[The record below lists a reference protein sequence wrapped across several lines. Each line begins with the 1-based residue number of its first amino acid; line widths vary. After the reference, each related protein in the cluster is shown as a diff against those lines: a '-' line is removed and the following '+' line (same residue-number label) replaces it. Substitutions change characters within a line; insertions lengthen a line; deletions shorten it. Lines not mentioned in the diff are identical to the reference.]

1 MVRLRRGG
9 GEGEGRGVE
18 AVGAEAVDEKAEV
31 GRTRTRGGERAGFGV
46 ASGVEDGVGHGAG
59 VAAGLGFGAAG
70 LRRGFGGGVGAGGGR
85 RGRSAGRT
93 RAGRTRAP
101 LWRGATA
108 VPPRAANAGAACGS
122 LATDRRAP
130 HVGDFP
136 ISENLTNHFSAQE
149 K

>member
-46 ASGVEDGVGHGAG
+46 ASGVEDGVSHGAG

-70 LRRGFGGGVGAGGGR
+70 LRRGFGGGVGTGGGR
-85 RGRSAGRT
+85 RGRSDTGAFTAWRDSS
-93 RAGRTRAP
+93 AAP
-101 LWRGATA
+101 GSQ
-108 VPPRAANAGAACGS
+108 CGCGVWQ
-122 LATDRRAP
+122 LG
-130 HVGDFP
+130 H
-136 ISENLTNHFSAQE
+136 
-149 K
+149 